1 MSRRLSR
8 SEKGK
13 MQAPQELP
21 TKKPPVRIPANT
33 NDDLIEANRL
43 TIIGRLTNPLVQKPR
58 AVIDF
63 MAQVWNL
70 EGRVVGR
77 TLGLDKFQ
85 IKFETEQELT
95 QVLEKGPYHYKR
107 WMLILQRWEPTVSD
121 QFPSNIS
128 FNVRIHGIP
137 LHFWSEQTIR
147 TIGKELGNYS
157 LRDEK
162 DAKIWVEVNG
172 LQPLIMKMEIELPTD
187 DITEVEFEYMKI
199 EKHCFTCFSL
209 LHEEIDCPYRPL
221 NAPPP
226 KERKLGITQS
236 IALQRIEAE
245 KKRHDDRRGYSRPEN
260 ANLSLR
266 SADDSYIQPRREV
279 NRSEYGRYKDRT
291 GSYIREHSILS
302 RTARSNAAHYRN
314 QRPSMQYRVV
324 DKSRLS
330 SGSSTPHQVSGGR
343 SGVLAVRTSPPNNIG
358 RDLPLVYKGVT
369 SFVSFIY
376 GAPAAENRAAFWSK
390 ISSVGTGRDD
400 PWLITGD
407 FNDILTNAEKCG
419 GPTRPESSFTS
430 FRTFVAQNGLW
441 DLKHTGE
448 QLSWRGN
455 RHTHFIR
462 SRLDRSMGNCAWAE
476 AFPMGR
482 CRYLRFEG
490 SDHRPLMSYF
500 NSDRTRKRGMFR
512 FNRAL
517 TEQEEVTQLVDD
529 AWNSSPLDTVIEKL
543 NNCRR
548 SIIRWAKEQQ
558 KQSNL
563 SIKRNQE
570 LLEAA
575 LSSDSPDAT
584 IIEGL
589 NMLKGEWSMRSQT

>member
-21 TKKPPVRIPANT
+21 PKKPPVRIPANT

-157 LRDEK
+157 FRDEK

-221 NAPPP
+221 NAPSP

-266 SADDSYIQPRREV
+266 SADDSYIQPRREG

-291 GSYIREHSILS
+291 VSYNREHSILS

-343 SGVLAVRTSPPNNIG
+343 SGVLAVRTSPPNNIE
-358 RDLPLVYKGVT
+358 RDLPR
-369 SFVSFIY
+369 SN
-376 GAPAAENRAAFWSK
+376 E
-390 ISSVGTGRDD
+390 
-400 PWLITGD
+400 IT
-407 FNDILTNAEKCG
+407 
-419 GPTRPESSFTS
+419 PTRSLKDRLGPSSD
-430 FRTFVAQNGLW
+430 Q
-441 DLKHTGE
+441 
-448 QLSWRGN
+448 
-455 RHTHFIR
+455 
-462 SRLDRSMGNCAWAE
+462 AE
-476 AFPMGR
+476 ANSGSKERRSALERISEPATSKEPATRRTPSFESGR
-482 CRYLRFEG
+482 LQHGE
-490 SDHRPLMSYF
+490 
-500 NSDRTRKRGMFR
+500 TRMDE
-512 FNRAL
+512 NDTIMRAN
-517 TEQEEVTQLVDD
+517 TVE
-529 AWNSSPLDTVIEKL
+529 SPLRTGSQL
-543 NNCRR
+543 
-548 SIIRWAKEQQ
+548 
-558 KQSNL
+558 L
-563 SIKRNQE
+563 S
-570 LLEAA
+570 A
-575 LSSDSPDAT
+575 LV
-584 IIEGL
+584 
-589 NMLKGEWSMRSQT
+589 